1 MIPGN
6 EITDR
11 LKELFEHNLSWFKT
25 HGPHILRE
33 VKEEVREVV
42 KQLKNGF
49 KKFKLHFATTLKITG
64 WSLDVLTLIAS
75 LLCIVSLIIYI
86 GFDHSSTETQLI
98 KRLLH
103 CSQIIFICNVI
114 YELMFNR
121 RDMRPIKWI
130 VDAGILLS
138 LIPLIFPNPE
148 HPWFPFLSN
157 ILYSRW
163 FLFPVI
169 GAFSIVKTC
178 FYIIKVLGKRT
189 NPAIILSGSFIF
201 FILVGAF
208 LLMMP
213 RCTYNG
219 IGFIDSL
226 FVSTSAVCITGLTPV
241 DVATSFT
248 PFGLLILGL
257 LIQIGGLG
265 VMTFTSFFALSFS
278 GNTSIYS
285 QLMVKDMIYTKS
297 INSLLPTLLYI
308 LLFTLVVE
316 GIGAVA
322 IYFSI
327 DDILPMTLRDKIT
340 FSAFHSVSAFCNAG
354 FSNLQGGLSNELLMR
369 SNQSIYIIASA
380 LIFAGGIG
388 FPILVNFKDALVRH
402 IRRFI
407 NIILHNN
414 TEREPVH
421 LYDMNTKLTLTTT
434 LSITV
439 ISSALF
445 FLFEH
450 NNTLAHM
457 SLYDQIVQSVFNSFV
472 PRSSGFA
479 SVNPVNFLTLTTL
492 MMIVLM
498 WIGGASQSTAGGI
511 KVNTFATMLLYLRA
525 IIRGE
530 DRVTVFKRTI
540 SNGSIRRANGVI
552 GISILSYFIFAMI
565 LVWLEP
571 NLPVKAVLYEM
582 VSALFTVGSSLGITP
597 DLSVYSKLLI
607 CMAMFLGRVGLLSLL
622 TGLFT
627 TEKGNF
633 RIYPIDNVIIN

>member
-1 MIPGN
+1 MIDYG
-6 EITDR
+6 EILD
-11 LKELFEHNLSWFKT
+11 K
-25 HGPHILRE
+25 LRE
-33 VKEEVREVV
+33 LLRRATI
-42 KQLKNGF
+42 QF
-49 KKFKLHFATTLKITG
+49 KKFKLHFATTLKIAGYT
-64 WSLDVLTLIAS
+64 LDVFTLIAS

-98 KRLLH
+98 RSLLH
-103 CSQIIFICNVI
+103 GAQSIFICDVI
-114 YELMFNR
+114 YQLIFR
-121 RDMRPIKWI
+121 RKGMRLITWI
-130 VDAGILLS
+130 VNTGILLS
-138 LIPLIFPNPE
+138 LIPVMFPHPE
-148 HPWFPFLSN
+148 HPWLPFLSN

-163 FLFPVI
+163 FFFPVI
-169 GAFSIVKTC
+169 GAFSIVRTC
-178 FYIIKVLGKRT
+178 FFIIKLLGKRT
-189 NPAIILSGSFIF
+189 NPALILSGSFIF
-201 FILVGAF
+201 FILSGAF

-219 IGFIDSL
+219 IGFVDSL
-226 FVSTSAVCITGLTPV
+226 FVSTSAVCITGLTPI
-241 DVATSFT
+241 DIASNFT
-248 PFGLLILGL
+248 HFGLLILAL

-308 LLFTLVVE
+308 LMFTLTVE
-316 GIGAVA
+316 AIGAVA
-322 IYFSI
+322 IFFSVN
-327 DDILPMTLRDKIT
+327 DVLPMSMRDKMI

-354 FSNLQGGLSNELLMR
+354 FSNLQGGLSNELLMN
-369 SNQSIYIIASA
+369 SNQSIYLAASA

-388 FPILVNFKDALVRH
+388 FPILVNFKDAIERH
-402 IRRFI
+402 IKRI
-407 NIILHNN
+407 VNLILHNK

-421 LYDMNTKLTLTTT
+421 LYDMNTKLTLVTT
-434 LSITV
+434 LTITV
-439 ISSALF
+439 VSALLF

-457 SLYDQIVQSVFNSFV
+457 SLYEQGVQSVFNAFV
-472 PRSSGFA
+472 PRSAGFA
-479 SVNPVNFLTLTTL
+479 SVNPVNFLSITTI
-492 MMIVLM
+492 MMVVLM

-511 KVNTFATMLLYLRA
+511 KVNTFATMLLYLRS

-540 SNGSIRRANGVI
+540 SPGSIQRANGVI
-552 GISILSYFIFAMI
+552 AISILSYLVFAML

-571 NLPVKAVLYEM
+571 EMPVKAVLYEM

-607 CMAMFLGRVGLLSLL
+607 CVAMFLGRVGLLSLL
-622 TGLFT
+622 TGIFSSDD
-627 TEKGNF
+627 GNF
-633 RIYPIDNVIIN
+633 RHYPVDNVIIN